1 MKKRLVIIVICFVIL
16 AMLTACSRPQN
27 NEPSV
32 SNGPNI
38 NEPAADYYPPMVEGL
53 ISAIADSDIL
63 EDGYVIVT
71 ADIKR
76 EFNQMGEDYR
86 FFFMP
91 DVDWYDF
98 DSTGSALNYI
108 LFTWTG
114 EFGTFPES
122 APKDEAEARLR
133 NVFAAPNNEYPPLE
147 HQTYNKY
154 VMFDGESYTLW
165 PESYNDNTMIY
176 DLVELKMNWEEN
188 YTYYTATADEYQFDL
203 NGYYEPGENEQYL
216 FEQADALGL
225 DYVST
230 LGKLLE
236 IGEISSAVKS
246 RTYIIKFRIEDNNT
260 IPMIVSVDS
269 F

>member
-1 MKKRLVIIVICFVIL
+1 MKKRLGIIVICFVIL
-16 AMLTACSRPQN
+16 VMLTACSRPQN
-27 NEPSV
+27 SEPPV
-32 SNGPNI
+32 SNGSNN
-38 NEPAADYYPPMVEGL
+38 NEPVTDYYPPSIEGL
-53 ISAIADSDIL
+53 ISAIDDSDIL
-63 EDGYVIVT
+63 EEGSIAIT

-76 EFNQMGEDYR
+76 EFNQMGQDYL

-91 DVDWYDF
+91 DVDWYNF
-98 DSTGSALNYI
+98 DSTGSALHYI

-133 NVFAAPNNEYPPLE
+133 KVFAAPDNEYPKLE
-147 HQTYNKY
+147 HKTYGKY

-165 PESYNDNTMIY
+165 PESYNDHTMIY
-176 DLVELKMNWEEN
+176 DLVELKMNWEGN

-203 NGYYEPGENEQYL
+203 SGYYEPGENEKYI
-216 FEQADALGL
+216 FERANTLGL
-225 DYVST
+225 DDVST
-230 LGKLLE
+230 LAKLLE
-236 IGEISSAVKS
+236 TGEISDAAKS
-246 RTYIIKFRIEDNNT
+246 RTYIIKFRIEDDDT